1 MYLSR
6 SAAKFL
12 SLFVFFLMIMGSN
25 TAVSQ
30 GTFNIEDFSSA
41 PIDFFKP
48 EKQVPVDSVKTYP
61 YNKQRIRWV
70 TAANIV
76 GYGGALVGLNALWY
90 QKYPR
95 SGFHFFDDN
104 NEWLQMD
111 KVGHIYSAYSE
122 SRATTELWRWAGLP
136 RKKSIWIGGLSGV
149 AYQSV
154 IEVLDGFS
162 SEYGFSVGDFTANV
176 IGSAAFISQQLAW
189 NDERIQIKFSFH
201 RKNYGSQQLNDRAN
215 DLYGNA
221 EIQRFIK
228 DYNGQT
234 YWLSANINSF
244 FPNTKLPRWLN
255 ISVGYGAEGMFGG
268 VKNIGYNDNGDV
280 IFDRQDIKRYRQW
293 YLSPDI
299 DFTKIKTN
307 KKGIKILFFVLNALK
322 FPAPALEFSNGKFK
336 GHWLVF

>member
-1 MYLSR
+1 MYLFR
-6 SAAKFL
+6 SPAKFL
-12 SLFVFFLMIMGSN
+12 SLFGFFLVIMGSN

-41 PIDFFKP
+41 PVDFFKP
-48 EKQVPVDSVKTYP
+48 EKQVSVDSFKTYP
-61 YNKQRIRWV
+61 YNKKRIRWV

-90 QKYPR
+90 QQYPR

-149 AYQSV
+149 AYQSI

-162 SEYGFSVGDFTANV
+162 SQYGFSPGDFAANV
-176 IGSAAFISQQLAW
+176 IGSAAFISQQLTW

-201 RKNYGSQQLNDRAN
+201 RKNYGSKQLDNRAD
-215 DLYGNA
+215 DLYGNT

-234 YWLSANINSF
+234 YWLSANIKSF
-244 FPNTKLPRWLN
+244 FPDTKLPRWLN

-268 VKNIGYNDNGDV
+268 VKNIGYDDNGDV

-307 KKGIKILFFVLNALK
+307 KKGVKILFFVLNALK
-322 FPAPALEFSNGKFK
+322 FPAPALELSNGKLH
-336 GHWLVF
+336 GHWIVF